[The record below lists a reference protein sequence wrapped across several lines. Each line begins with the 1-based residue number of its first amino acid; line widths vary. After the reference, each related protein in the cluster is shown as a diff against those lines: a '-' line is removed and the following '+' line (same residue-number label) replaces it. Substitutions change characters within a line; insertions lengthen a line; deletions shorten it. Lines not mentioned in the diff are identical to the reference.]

1 MLIKSVIKQAYLLMS
16 LLVCAGTASA
26 IPVGS
31 FGELDNWVTG
41 ASRIAGSGGSY
52 AGVDAVSALIGND
65 LTDGAINI
73 NESTSFK
80 LDFAGGILNGSG
92 VDFVIFD
99 GRFSSDSVY
108 IEINGLEQLVTAG
121 SFVDSGLD
129 FILKDTAYSFDL
141 FGASLDLSSWGVATS
156 SYIYSLNIRGVSQSD
171 IMGVSGIGGKVSTP
185 EPTVALL
192 MAIGLLVIAFAR
204 RKKAKV

>member
-1 MLIKSVIKQAYLLMS
+1 MLIKSVIKQACLLMS
-16 LLVCAGTASA
+16 LLVFVGTASA

-31 FGELDNWVTG
+31 FGNLNNWVTG
-41 ASRIAGSGGSY
+41 ASRIAGGGGDY
-52 AGVDAVSALIGND
+52 AGVDAVAALIGDD

-108 IEINGLEQLVTAG
+108 IEVNGLEQLVSAN

-129 FILKDTAYSFDL
+129 LVLKNTALPFDL
-141 FGASLDLSSWGVATS
+141 FGASLDLTSWGVATGE
-156 SYIYSLNIRGVSQSD
+156 YIYSLNIRGVSQSD
-171 IMGVSGIGGKVSTP
+171 IMGVSGLGGQVSIP
-185 EPTVALL
+185 EPAVALL
-192 MAIGLLVIAFAR
+192 MATGLLGIAFAR
-204 RKKAKV
+204 RKTAKV